1 LRDTAEG
8 FTTMAPWTWR
18 DTGARMEIMLDG
30 LMEIKNVTEETI
42 SYHTLFT
49 FDVIV

>member
-1 LRDTAEG
+1 MTRAL
-8 FTTMAPWTWR
+8 WT
-18 DTGARMEIMLDG
+18 DG
-30 LMEIKNVTEETI
+30 DHAGGSMDIKYVDKETI